1 MAQDQNGTQGA
12 ARSADV
18 AVIGSGAAGLAAAY
32 RLHRAGHRVKIF
44 EQNDY
49 LGGRIR
55 TLYRDGFV
63 IEEGPTQ
70 MVRSYTTILGII
82 EESGMGDQVIP
93 ASSLLGMLDADRRA
107 HDFSIE
113 RVQFDM
119 AKTKL
124 LTLREKLDLAKLG
137 IDVLRYRKQLDPED
151 LSKLVELDHFSAE
164 QYGRARLNSSVF
176 DNFVDPVVRGFTGTA
191 PANVSAA
198 DMLFVFAVF
207 MNRQK
212 FVALRDGMAS
222 YPRHLGRLFEQKLN
236 ARVVEV
242 DERADHVDVT
252 WRDADGADHTQSFAG
267 AVIATQPKVAAEIA
281 TGLDDW
287 RRDFLAERVGQTT
300 IVAVHVALDRQPPAK
315 ASMVYS
321 TERSALTPILAVGL
335 EHNKV
340 PQHVPAGKGV
350 ATIYAAG
357 DWSLELLEQDDE
369 TVAGKLIAAGEAL
382 VPGVAGPILFTQ
394 VVRWPYAWFQSYPG
408 YWKQMA
414 EFRRRGRAQDRL
426 VQFAGDYFSTTSLN
440 VASTAG
446 ARAARDLLSAVPA
459 AGALPVPLPA

>member
-1 MAQDQNGTQGA
+1 MSHTYAG
-12 ARSADV
+12 SADV
-18 AVIGSGAAGLAAAY
+18 AVIGSGAAGLAAGY
-32 RLHRAGHRVKIF
+32 RLHRAGRSVKIF
-44 EQNDY
+44 ECNDY
-49 LGGRIR
+49 LGGRMR
-55 TLYRDGFV
+55 TLKRDGFL

-82 EESGMGDQVIP
+82 AESGMADQIIP
-93 ASSLLGMLDADRRA
+93 ASSKLGMLDADKVA

-124 LTLREKLDLAKLG
+124 LTWREKLDLAKLG
-137 IDVLRYRKQLDPED
+137 IDVLRNRAKLDSED
-151 LSKLVELDHFSAE
+151 LSKMSEIDHLSAE
-164 QYGRARLNSSVF
+164 QYGRQRLNGSVY

-222 YPRHLGRLFEQKLN
+222 YPRHLGTLFDQELEAQVLE
-236 ARVVEV
+236 VSEHPEHVE
-242 DERADHVDVT
+242 VT
-252 WRDADGADHTQSFAG
+252 WRDRDGADHTESFRG
-267 AVIATQPKVAAEIA
+267 AVIATQPKVAAAIH
-281 TGLDDW
+281 TGLDPW
-287 RRDFLAERVGQTT
+287 RREFLAERVGQTT
-300 IVAVHVALDRQPPAK
+300 IVAVHVALDRPPASP

-321 TERSALTPILAVGL
+321 TERSELTPILAVGL

-340 PQHVPAGKGV
+340 PAHVPAGKGV

-357 DWSLELLEQDDE
+357 DWSLELIGEDDE
-369 TVAGKLIAAGEAL
+369 TVAAKLIAAGDAL
-382 VPGVAGPILFTQ
+382 VPGVADPILFTQ

-408 YWKQMA
+408 YWRQMG
-414 EFRRRGRAQDRL
+414 EFRARSRQADRL
-426 VQFAGDYFSTTSLN
+426 VHLAGDYFSTTSLN

-446 ARAARDLLSAVPA
+446 ARAARELLSAMGAENVAPVT
-459 AGALPVPLPA
+459 AGTR